1 MLVPKYGFS
10 MNRLDGKH
18 VVFGKVVEGLDVVDT
33 IEKKGSS
40 SGKCSAKILI
50 ADCGQL

>member
-1 MLVPKYGFS
+1 MLSCFFV
-10 MNRLDGKH
+10 NRLDGKH
-18 VVFGKVVEGLDVVDT
+18 VVFGSVVDGFDVIT
-33 IEKKGSS
+33 AIEKKGSS